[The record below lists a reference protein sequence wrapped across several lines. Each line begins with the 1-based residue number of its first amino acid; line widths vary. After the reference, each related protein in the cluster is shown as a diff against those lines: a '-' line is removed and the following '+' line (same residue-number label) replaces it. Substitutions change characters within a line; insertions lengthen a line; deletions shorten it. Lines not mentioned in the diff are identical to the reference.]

1 MGSILWVQIVF
12 GKYTIGAKSAC
23 IRHVHACDKQ
33 NENILNHI
41 VMKYVNDKNMNPP
54 KLCGYT
60 QNKGHLGSL
69 DPKSIPYFTIN
80 SSIILVY
87 LLDNE
92 KQ

>member
-1 MGSILWVQIVF
+1 
-12 GKYTIGAKSAC
+12 
-23 IRHVHACDKQ
+23 
-33 NENILNHI
+33 
-41 VMKYVNDKNMNPP
+41 MKYVNDKNMNPP